1 MKPLR
6 CIGTY
11 LLWSTLGSLSQPV
24 LALSQTSSVKTEAH
38 PTGTVHDGQHDFD
51 FEIGTWKIHLSRL
64 EDRLVGSKP
73 GSNLMARRS
82 PEEFG
87 TAAPISN
94 NSKPIARRATS
105 KV

>member
-24 LALSQTSSVKTEAH
+24 PALSQTSSVETKPQ

-64 EDRLVGSKP
+64 QDRLVGSKTWVEFD
-73 GSNLMARRS
+73 GTS
-82 PEEFG
+82 EKFG
-87 TAAPISN
+87 TVAPISR
-94 NSKPIARRATS
+94 NSKPTAQRVTS